1 MEFGTTLKD
10 GVEEISELYSHSH
23 TRWLFVGWFAYRKS
37 HRCLVTRF
45 QWTVKKMGIQLI
57 HLGII
62 MLLVGQL
69 FTQAMQ
75 EESRMQIN
83 KGESSNYIERFH
95 GVELA
100 FSDVTDPNT
109 QKVVTIPQ
117 QILEKGGTIQLPTF
131 LSKYK
136 SNILE

>member
-1 MEFGTTLKD
+1 MYGIWHYPEQFWGGDFLNVIPIPIPGGYLLGGLLIINLTA
-10 GVEEISELYSHSH
+10 
-23 TRWLFVGWFAYRKS
+23 AYHHPLS
-37 HRCLVTRF
+37 NGLE
-45 QWTVKKMGIQLI
+45 KKMGIQLI

-69 FTQAMQ
+69 ATQAMQ

-100 FSDVTDPNT
+100 FSDVTNPDT
-109 QKVVTIPQ
+109 EKVVTVPQ
-117 QILEKGGTIQLPTF
+117 EILKREGQFVRPTC
-131 LSKYK
+131 L
-136 SNILE
+136 